1 MCKKRGTNCDRR
13 RKWKWQINTFEPFG
27 GILPATKRNNKI
39 VWSSCGIDGYT
50 RYSGFKY
57 DIPKG
62 KYLIYVKG
70 YARKEIVDRKAR
82 IAVISQRPYLFQG
95 TIEENVN
102 IDGKASRDAVVEA
115 CRKSGALGFIEKL
128 DHGFGQKIGQ
138 DGAKLSGGERQ
149 KIAVARALLK
159 NADILLMDEATEG
172 FDVES
177 NEALRELLHSE
188 LKNKT
193 IVFITH
199 KYKELE
205 SVDKVYRLSK
215 GILELV
221 RS

>member
-1 MCKKRGTNCDRR
+1 MVFEVKNLVFGYEPGHPILNGISLCVKKG
-13 RKWKWQINTFEPFG
+13 E
-27 GILPATKRNNKI
+27 
-39 VWSSCGIDGYT
+39 
-50 RYSGFKY
+50 
-57 DIPKG
+57 
-62 KYLIYVKG
+62 
-70 YARKEIVDRKAR
+70 R
-82 IAVISQRPYLFQG
+82 IAIVGENGSGKSTLLNLLAGFYRPQKGIIKLY
-95 TIEENVN
+95 
-102 IDGKASRDAVVEA
+102 EA
-115 CRKSGALGFIEKL
+115 CRKSGAFGFIEKL

>member
-1 MCKKRGTNCDRR
+1 MQMIKLALIDN
-13 RKWKWQINTFEPFG
+13 
-27 GILPATKRNNKI
+27 GIPYHMRNN
-39 VWSSCGIDGYT
+39 
-50 RYSGFKY
+50 R
-57 DIPKG
+57 
-62 KYLIYVKG
+62 
-70 YARKEIVDRKAR
+70 RNR

-193 IVFITH
+193 NLIFIM
-199 KYKELE
+199 K
-205 SVDKVYRLSK
+205 
-215 GILELV
+215 
-221 RS
+221 RSLFLLKFYQ

>member
-1 MCKKRGTNCDRR
+1 MQLLKH
-13 RKWKWQINTFEPFG
+13 
-27 GILPATKRNNKI
+27 
-39 VWSSCGIDGYT
+39 
-50 RYSGFKY
+50 
-57 DIPKG
+57 
-62 KYLIYVKG
+62 
-70 YARKEIVDRKAR
+70 
-82 IAVISQRPYLFQG
+82 
-95 TIEENVN
+95 
-102 IDGKASRDAVVEA
+102 VE
-115 CRKSGALGFIEKL
+115 KSGALGFIEKL

-188 LKNKT
+188 IKNKT

>member
-1 MCKKRGTNCDRR
+1 MDGWLFGDSLICKT
-13 RKWKWQINTFEPFG
+13 
-27 GILPATKRNNKI
+27 
-39 VWSSCGIDGYT
+39 
-50 RYSGFKY
+50 
-57 DIPKG
+57 
-62 KYLIYVKG
+62 
-70 YARKEIVDRKAR
+70 
-82 IAVISQRPYLFQG
+82 AVI
-95 TIEENVN
+95 N
-102 IDGKASRDAVVEA
+102 
-115 CRKSGALGFIEKL
+115 
-128 DHGFGQKIGQ
+128 
-138 DGAKLSGGERQ
+138 
-149 KIAVARALLK
+149 
-159 NADILLMDEATEG
+159 TEG